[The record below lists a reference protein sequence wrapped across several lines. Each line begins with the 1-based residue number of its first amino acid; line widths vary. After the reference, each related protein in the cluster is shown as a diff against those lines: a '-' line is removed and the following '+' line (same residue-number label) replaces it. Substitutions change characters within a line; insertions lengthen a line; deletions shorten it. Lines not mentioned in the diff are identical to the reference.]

1 MKKKAHDISDQAL
14 RVLWCTLDA
23 DDSNRVERDEM
34 AAFLK
39 CGGTKRA
46 TPMKRGGQATSIA
59 SFNSL
64 MSMNNVEEAPRTS
77 EIRAELNAAGVPLNT
92 DDELTSLSTTFN
104 AWLSAAFYEGGGRAD
119 ALSWVNLYNFM
130 DDDASG
136 FVTYDEVCT
145 SSTS

>member
-1 MKKKAHDISDQAL
+1 
-14 RVLWCTLDA
+14 
-23 DDSNRVERDEM
+23 M

-39 CGGTKRA
+39 RGETKRA

-104 AWLSAAFYEGGGRAD
+104 AWLTSAFYEGGGRAD
-119 ALSWVNLYNFM
+119 ALSWVDLYNFM

-145 SSTS
+145 SYTS

>member
-39 CGGTKRA
+39 RGETKRA

-77 EIRAELNAAGVPLNT
+77 EIRAELNAAGVPPPT
-92 DDELTSLSTTFN
+92 DAELTDLATKFN
-104 AWLSAAFYEGGGRAD
+104 AWLEAAIISAGSKTKS
-119 ALSWVNLYNFM
+119 LSWYHL
-130 DDDASG
+130 
-136 FVTYDEVCT
+136 
-145 SSTS
+145 

>member
-1 MKKKAHDISDQAL
+1 MATGEQGPVVEAPAAAL
-14 RVLWCTLDA
+14 HTLRRKQ
-23 DDSNRVERDEM
+23 S
-34 AAFLK
+34 
-39 CGGTKRA
+39 TA
-46 TPMKRGGQATSIA
+46 TEFDHHGMMGA
-59 SFNSL
+59 SAKSHL
-64 MSMNNVEEAPRTS
+64 SSMNNVVEAVPTS

-104 AWLSAAFYEGGGRAD
+104 AWLTSAFYEGGGRAD
-119 ALSWVNLYNFM
+119 ALSWVDLYNFM